1 MTISPSL
8 ERKRSKDLTE
18 DRLKPSRAAFALIV
32 SKRSG
37 DPRRDAQVLIAVCR
51 KVCHGR
57 FDTKL
62 MAGESLGIVQGI
74 SRANLVLN
82 SREIYQ

>member
-1 MTISPSL
+1 MAQSRMTRTNL
-8 ERKRSKDLTE
+8 YKARYE
-18 DRLKPSRAAFALIV
+18 
-32 SKRSG
+32 G
-37 DPRRDAQVLIAVCR
+37 PRVIIAVCR

-74 SRANLVLN
+74 SRANLGLN

>member
-1 MTISPSL
+1 MLDRGLGGSL
-8 ERKRSKDLTE
+8 GEGVC
-18 DRLKPSRAAFALIV
+18 RADEE
-32 SKRSG
+32 G
-37 DPRRDAQVLIAVCR
+37 EGLIAVCR

-82 SREIYQ
+82 SRKIYQ